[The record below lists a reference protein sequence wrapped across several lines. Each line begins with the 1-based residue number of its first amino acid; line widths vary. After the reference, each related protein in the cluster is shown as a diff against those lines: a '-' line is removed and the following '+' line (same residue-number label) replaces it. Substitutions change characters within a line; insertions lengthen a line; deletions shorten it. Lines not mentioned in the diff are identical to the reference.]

1 MQMCIRD
8 SVTGEPLFQARR
20 KCPGLVVVPP
30 NYQLYVRKSDQLIRM
45 LHEYTPLIQQY
56 SIDEAWMDMTG
67 IQEAQADPM
76 GFATGLKEDVY
87 KRQPLCGSTDQRG
100 R

>member
-1 MQMCIRD
+1 
-8 SVTGEPLFQARR
+8 
-20 KCPGLVVVPP
+20 
-30 NYQLYVRKSDQLIRM
+30 M

-76 GFATGLKEDVY
+76 GFATGLRTGFIGNLDL
-87 KRQPLCGSTDQRG
+87 R
-100 R
+100 